1 MNRTPS
7 EVLGDGCSIL
17 DPLMKAHGFSFNQ
30 EKAGRGS
37 GGPFASAS
45 YVNGERELELHF
57 RYSLGLVTYH
67 FGQIEIG
74 HESYMHAVIGTNGKN
89 QYPGFSDDPL
99 DEFRGLAFDLEHFGD
114 AFMHGDFDDFS
125 RIAAAVDQLNK
136 IPGFARLP

>member
-1 MNRTPS
+1 
-7 EVLGDGCSIL
+7 
-17 DPLMKAHGFSFNQ
+17 MKTHGFSFNK

-57 RYSLGLVTYH
+57 RSSLGLVTYH
-67 FGQIEIG
+67 FRQIEIG
-74 HESYMHAVIGTNGKN
+74 HESYMRAVIGTNGKN

-99 DEFRGLAFDLEHFGD
+99 DAFRGLVSDLEDFGR
-114 AFMHGDFDDFS
+114 AFISGDFEEFS
-125 RIAAAVDQLNK
+125 RIATAADQLNK